1 MEGTLIAMQL
11 KHKAR
16 DSEKACEEFPIPTV
30 RPSLSKGSA
39 SASEAEAEGAL
50 RAACAADVCSPASVG
65 YMSVTSSCRFMA
77 RA

>member
-16 DSEKACEEFPIPTV
+16 DSEETCEKFLIPTV
-30 RPSLSKGSA
+30 RPSSSKGSA

-65 YMSVTSSCRFMA
+65 HMSVASSCRFMA
-77 RA
+77 RS